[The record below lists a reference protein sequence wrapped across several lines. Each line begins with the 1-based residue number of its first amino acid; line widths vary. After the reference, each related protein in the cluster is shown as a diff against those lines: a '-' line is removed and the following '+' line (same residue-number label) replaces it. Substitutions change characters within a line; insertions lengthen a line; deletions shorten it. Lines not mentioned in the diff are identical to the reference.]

1 MNTSAMVLGAVV
13 VAAAG
18 AVGGYKVLN
27 TSPEFAEV
35 LSVKAITEQQSI
47 PQEVCH
53 EETVVKQKP
62 VKDEHRVAGT
72 AIGAVVGGLIGSQ
85 VGGGDGKKVATVAGA
100 VAGGYA
106 GNKAQESMQ
115 QNDTYTT
122 TETRCETIYE
132 EHSKLLGYDVKYRLG
147 EETGTVKMDH
157 KPGKTIPVQ
166 DGALVLTKAPE
177 AASK

>member
-1 MNTSAMVLGAVV
+1 MNTSTMVLGAVV
-13 VAAAG
+13 IAAAG

-27 TSPEFAEV
+27 PSPEFAEV
-35 LSVKAITEQQSI
+35 LSVKPVTKTETI

-85 VGGGDGKKVATVAGA
+85 IGGGDGKKVATVAGA

-115 QNDTYTT
+115 QNDTYTAQ
-122 TETRCETIYE
+122 ETRCETIYE
-132 EHSKLLGYDVKYRLG
+132 ERSQLLGYEVKYQLG
-147 EETGTVKMDH
+147 EETGTVRMDH